1 MIKLTNMKLDKQWE
15 IESALSTLQRA
26 EEIRKDSKMMK
37 DVKKL
42 ADQRVKNLQSLAGS
56 VSKKTVSRPKR
67 KTLKRKQL
75 WEYSQEQVRK
85 GNL

>member
-67 KTLKRKQL
+67 KTLKRK
-75 WEYSQEQVRK
+75 
-85 GNL
+85 

>member
-1 MIKLTNMKLDKQWE
+1 MKLDKQWE

-56 VSKKTVSRPKR
+56 VSKKTLSRPKR
-67 KTLKRKQL
+67 KTLKRK
-75 WEYSQEQVRK
+75 
-85 GNL
+85 